1 MIELKL
7 LIEKTIEVLKEQ
19 NIFDPIKDK
28 CAIRNDK
35 SVWGSIFYKCNGFFD
50 KLENLAI
57 RTKWIRNGQDYRNS
71 VLKKLSHSN
80 TSTRS
85 STRYSNTSIDLL
97 F

>member
-35 SVWGSIFYKCNGFFD
+35 SIWGSIVYKCNGFFD
-50 KLENLAI
+50 KLEN
-57 RTKWIRNGQDYRNS
+57 
-71 VLKKLSHSN
+71 
-80 TSTRS
+80 
-85 STRYSNTSIDLL
+85 
-97 F
+97 